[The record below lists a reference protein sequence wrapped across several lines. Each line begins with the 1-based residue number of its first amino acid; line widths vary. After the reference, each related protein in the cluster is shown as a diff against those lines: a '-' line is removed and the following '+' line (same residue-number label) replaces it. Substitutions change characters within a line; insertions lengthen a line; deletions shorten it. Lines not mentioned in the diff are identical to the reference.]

1 MNAREYI
8 LDVLKQVIYEG
19 GYASLLLR
27 ENRQYFSQED
37 NAFISET
44 VYGTLRNYA
53 LLNKQWKEYVT
64 HTVRRDTAILLNMSI
79 YHLFFL
85 DKIPS
90 YAIIHEAVEISQK
103 RDKAFVNA
111 VLRKVSERGLA
122 KNEDDSLES
131 LSENTSHPLW
141 ILQMWKAH
149 YGLEVT
155 KNIANFN
162 QTRSLVYG
170 RINTLKCTKDE
181 LQKEDRI
188 HFVNDYGFTF
198 DGILTNTD
206 YFKEG
211 KVLIQDKSSSAIPLL
226 LDVKK
231 GMKVL
236 DACSAPGTKTQEIAM
251 LMENKG
257 EIIAQDIYE
266 KRVQLI
272 DHLMLKT
279 GVSIVQSVVQDSS
292 ILNEEYIHQFD
303 RVLLDAPCSGLG
315 DLRHKP
321 EIRFHLKPENI
332 DALVQ
337 LQAKLL
343 ETNAL
348 YLKEDGILLYS
359 TCTLNKKENEKQ
371 IQSFLKKHPDFEL
384 VEEKTLFPYIE
395 NSDGFYYAKM
405 RKSSVVK

>member
-1 MNAREYI
+1 MTAREYI
-8 LDVLKQVIYEG
+8 LSVLKQVIYEG

-27 ENRQYFSQED
+27 EKRNLFSNED

-53 LLNKQWKEYVT
+53 LLNKQWKEYAK
-64 HTVRRDTAILLNMSI
+64 HSVRRDTAILLNMSI

-85 DKIPS
+85 DKIPT
-90 YAIIHEAVEISQK
+90 YAVINEAVELSQK
-103 RDKAFVNA
+103 RDKSFVNA
-111 VLRKVSERGLA
+111 VLRKVSEKGLVL
-122 KNEDDSLES
+122 NEDNTLEA

-149 YGLEVT
+149 YDEDVAR
-155 KNIANFN
+155 KIAEFN

-170 RINTLKCTKDE
+170 RINTIKCDKKELLEDE
-181 LQKEDRI
+181 KI
-188 HFVNDYGFTF
+188 HFVNDYVFTY
-198 DGILTNTD
+198 DDILTNTD

-211 KVLIQDKSSSAIPLL
+211 KVLIQDLSSSLIPTL
-226 LDVKK
+226 LDVAK

-251 LMENKG
+251 LMDNDG
-257 EIIAQDIYE
+257 EIIAHDIYE

-272 DHLMLKT
+272 EHLMLKT
-279 GVSIVQSVVQDSS
+279 GVSIVKTAVQDSS
-292 ILNEEYIHQFD
+292 VLNEDYINQFD

-315 DLRHKP
+315 DLRHKA

-332 DALVQ
+332 DELVS
-337 LQAKLL
+337 LQSKLL
-343 ETNAL
+343 DVNAR
-348 YLKEDGILLYS
+348 YVKENGILLYS

-371 IQSFLKKHPDFEL
+371 IQSFLKSHQEYEL
-384 VEEKTLFPYIE
+384 LEEKTLFPYIE

-405 RKSSVVK
+405 RKKG

>member
-1 MNAREYI
+1 MTAREYI
-8 LDVLKQVIYEG
+8 LSVLKQVIYEG

-27 ENRQYFSQED
+27 EKRNLFSSED

-53 LLNKQWKEYVT
+53 LLNKQWKEYAK
-64 HTVRRDTAILLNMSI
+64 HSVRRDTAILLNMSI

-85 DKIPS
+85 DKIPT
-90 YAIIHEAVEISQK
+90 YAVINEAVELSQK

-111 VLRKVSERGLA
+111 VLRKVSEKGLVL
-122 KNEDDSLES
+122 NEDNTLEA

-149 YGLEVT
+149 YGEDVAR
-155 KNIANFN
+155 KIAEFN

-170 RINTLKCTKDE
+170 RINTIKCDKKELLEDE
-181 LQKEDRI
+181 KI
-188 HFVNDYGFTF
+188 HFVNDYVFTY

-211 KVLIQDKSSSAIPLL
+211 KVLIQDLSSSLIPTL
-226 LDVKK
+226 LDVAK

-251 LMENKG
+251 LMDNDG

-272 DHLMLKT
+272 EHLMLKT
-279 GVSIVQSVVQDSS
+279 GVSIVKTAVQDSS
-292 ILNEEYIHQFD
+292 VLNEDYINQFD

-315 DLRHKP
+315 DLRHKA

-332 DALVQ
+332 DELVS
-337 LQAKLL
+337 LQSKLL
-343 ETNAL
+343 DVNAR
-348 YLKEDGILLYS
+348 YVKENGILLYS

-371 IQSFLKKHPDFEL
+371 IQSFLKSHQEYEL
-384 VEEKTLFPYIE
+384 LEEKTLFPYIE

-405 RKSSVVK
+405 RKKG

>member
-1 MNAREYI
+1 MIARVYI
-8 LDVLKQVIYEG
+8 LNVLKQVIYEG

-27 ENRQYFSQED
+27 EKRESFSGED

-44 VYGTLRNYA
+44 VYGTLRNYS
-53 LLNKQWKEYVT
+53 LLNKQWKEYVN
-64 HTVRRDTAILLNMSI
+64 HSVRRDTEILLNMSI

-85 DKIPS
+85 DRIPS
-90 YAIIHEAVEISQK
+90 YAVINEAVELSQK

-111 VLRKVSERGLA
+111 VLRKVNERGLI
-122 KNEDDSLES
+122 KNEEDTLET

-141 ILQMWKAH
+141 ILQMWNAH
-149 YGLEVT
+149 YGYEVT
-155 KNIANFN
+155 KKIAEFN
-162 QTRSLVYG
+162 QTRSKVYG
-170 RINTLKCTKDE
+170 RVNTLKCNKEELLKDE
-181 LQKEDRI
+181 KV
-188 HFVNDYGFTF
+188 HFINDICFTY
-198 DGILTNTD
+198 DGVLTNSD

-211 KVLIQDKSSSAIPLL
+211 KVLIQDLSSSYIPTK

-251 LMENKG
+251 LMENDG

-279 GVSIVQSVVQDSS
+279 GVKIVQSRIQDSS
-292 ILNEEYIHQFD
+292 ILNEEYVNSFD

-332 DALVQ
+332 DELVS
-337 LQAKLL
+337 LQSKLL
-343 ETNAL
+343 DVNAS
-348 YLKEDGILLYS
+348 YVKENGILLYS

-371 IQSFLKKHPDFEL
+371 ISRFLEKHTEFEL
-384 VEEKTLFPYIE
+384 IEEKTLLPYEE

-405 RKSSVVK
+405 RKKA

>member
-1 MNAREYI
+1 MIARVYI
-8 LDVLKQVIYEG
+8 LNVLKQVIYEG

-27 ENRQYFSQED
+27 EKRESFSSED

-44 VYGTLRNYA
+44 VYGTLRNYS
-53 LLNKQWKEYVT
+53 LLNKQWKEYVN
-64 HTVRRDTAILLNMSI
+64 HSVRRDTEILLNMSI

-85 DKIPS
+85 DRIPS
-90 YAIIHEAVEISQK
+90 YAVINEAVELSQK

-111 VLRKVSERGLA
+111 VLRKVSERGLI
-122 KNEDDSLES
+122 KNEEDTLEA

-141 ILQMWKAH
+141 ILQMWNAH
-149 YGLEVT
+149 YGYEVT
-155 KNIANFN
+155 KKIAEFN
-162 QTRSLVYG
+162 QTRSKVYG
-170 RINTLKCTKDE
+170 RMNTLKCNKEELLKDE
-181 LQKEDRI
+181 KV
-188 HFVNDYGFTF
+188 HFINDICFTYE
-198 DGILTNTD
+198 GVLTNSD

-211 KVLIQDKSSSAIPLL
+211 KVLIQDLSSSYIPTK

-251 LMENKG
+251 LMENDG

-279 GVSIVQSVVQDSS
+279 CVKIVQSRIQDSS
-292 ILNEEYIHQFD
+292 ILNEEYVNSFD

-332 DALVQ
+332 DELVL
-337 LQAKLL
+337 LQSKLL
-343 ETNAL
+343 DVNAS
-348 YLKEDGILLYS
+348 YVKENGILLYS

-371 IQSFLKKHPDFEL
+371 ISKFLEKHTEFEL
-384 VEEKTLFPYIE
+384 IEEKTLLPYEE

-405 RKSSVVK
+405 RKKA

>member
-1 MNAREYI
+1 MTAREYI
-8 LDVLKQVIYEG
+8 LSVLKQVIYEG

-27 ENRQYFSQED
+27 EKRNLFSSED

-53 LLNKQWKEYVT
+53 LLNKQWKEYAK
-64 HTVRRDTAILLNMSI
+64 HSVRRDTAILLNMSI

-85 DKIPS
+85 DKIPT
-90 YAIIHEAVEISQK
+90 YAVINEAVELSQK

-111 VLRKVSERGLA
+111 VLRKVSEKGLVL
-122 KNEDDSLES
+122 NEDNTLEA

-149 YGLEVT
+149 YGEDAAR
-155 KNIANFN
+155 KIAEFN

-170 RINTLKCTKDE
+170 RINTIKCDKKELLEDE
-181 LQKEDRI
+181 KI
-188 HFVNDYGFTF
+188 HFVNDYVFTY

-211 KVLIQDKSSSAIPLL
+211 KVLIQDLSSSLIPTL
-226 LDVKK
+226 LDVAK

-251 LMENKG
+251 LMDNDG

-272 DHLMLKT
+272 EHLMLKT
-279 GVSIVQSVVQDSS
+279 GVSIVKTAVQDSS
-292 ILNEEYIHQFD
+292 VLNEDYINQFD

-315 DLRHKP
+315 DLRHKA

-332 DALVQ
+332 DELVS
-337 LQAKLL
+337 LQSKLL
-343 ETNAL
+343 DVNAR
-348 YLKEDGILLYS
+348 YVKENGILLYS

-371 IQSFLKKHPDFEL
+371 IQSFLKSHQEYEL
-384 VEEKTLFPYIE
+384 LEEKTLFPYIE

-405 RKSSVVK
+405 RKKG

>member
-1 MNAREYI
+1 MIARIYI
-8 LDVLKQVIYEG
+8 LNVLKQVIYEG

-27 ENRQYFSQED
+27 EKRESFSGED

-44 VYGTLRNYA
+44 VYGTLRNYS
-53 LLNKQWKEYVT
+53 LLNKQWKEYVN
-64 HTVRRDTAILLNMSI
+64 HSVRRDTEILLNMSI

-85 DKIPS
+85 DRIPS
-90 YAIIHEAVEISQK
+90 YAVINEAVELSQK

-111 VLRKVSERGLA
+111 VLRKVIERGLI
-122 KNEDDSLES
+122 KNEEDTLEA

-141 ILQMWKAH
+141 ILQMWNAH
-149 YGLEVT
+149 YGYEVT
-155 KNIANFN
+155 KKIAEFN
-162 QTRSLVYG
+162 QTRSKVYG
-170 RINTLKCTKDE
+170 RVNTLKCNKEELLTDE
-181 LQKEDRI
+181 KV
-188 HFVNDYGFTF
+188 HFINDICFTY
-198 DGILTNTD
+198 DGVLTNSD

-211 KVLIQDKSSSAIPLL
+211 KVLIQDLSSSYIPTK

-251 LMENKG
+251 LMENDG

-279 GVSIVQSVVQDSS
+279 GVKIVQSRIQDSS
-292 ILNEEYIHQFD
+292 ILNEEYVDSFD

-332 DALVQ
+332 DELVS
-337 LQAKLL
+337 LQSKLL
-343 ETNAL
+343 DVNAS
-348 YLKEDGILLYS
+348 YVKENGILLYS

-371 IQSFLKKHPDFEL
+371 ISRFLEKHTEFEL
-384 VEEKTLFPYIE
+384 IEEKTLLPYEE

-405 RKSSVVK
+405 RKKA